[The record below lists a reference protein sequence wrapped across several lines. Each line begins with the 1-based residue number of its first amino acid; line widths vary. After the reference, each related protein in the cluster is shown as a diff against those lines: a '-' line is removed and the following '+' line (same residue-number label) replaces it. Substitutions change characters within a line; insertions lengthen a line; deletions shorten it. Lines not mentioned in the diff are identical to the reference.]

1 MYNWNEIDL
10 LWHFEAKKKNRK
22 YKSILI
28 VFPIACFEKI
38 FFFFLLKAPLDPS
51 PSGYKSF

>member
-28 VFPIACFEKI
+28 VFPIACFEKL
-38 FFFFLLKAPLDPS
+38 FFFPVKSPLGSKPLWL
-51 PSGYKSF
+51 

>member
-1 MYNWNEIDL
+1 MKLIYCDILKLKN
-10 LWHFEAKKKNRK
+10 KNRK

-28 VFPIACFEKI
+28 VFPIACFEEL
-38 FFFFLLKAPLDPS
+38 FFFLLKAPLDPS

>member
-10 LWHFEAKKKNRK
+10 LWHFEAKKNRK

-28 VFPIACFEKI
+28 VFPIACFEEL
-38 FFFFLLKAPLDPS
+38 FFFLLKALLDPS

>member
-10 LWHFEAKKKNRK
+10 LWHFEAKKKQKIQK
-22 YKSILI
+22 YFDCLSHSLFWK
-28 VFPIACFEKI
+28 A
-38 FFFFLLKAPLDPS
+38 FFFLLKAPLDPS